1 VKVTTEARENRQV
14 ALTIEVEPERVE
26 AALAKAARSIA
37 NKANIPGFRKGKAP
51 REVIERMFGKG
62 ALLEEVIDDLGQQVY
77 REALE
82 HESIEPYGP
91 GRIEHIQPE
100 PLVLQMVV
108 PLAPAVDLG
117 DYRGLRVP
125 FEVPDVKD
133 GEIDHQIEHLRE
145 RHAIVEPAP
154 EGTLADWGHLVTLNI
169 ESTVEG
175 RPFFARQ
182 DAGLTLEKEH
192 LDGVTPVVP
201 GFEEQIVGMKAG
213 DERTFSLPV
222 PASTDGADYGEFAGK
237 TAEFK
242 VSLQEIRLRT
252 LPDADDALAQTVGD
266 FETIGALRDAIR
278 QDIADANRREAESAY
293 VDRVI
298 DEALKAARIEFPPLM
313 VDEELDEMLER
324 TDKRVRDQGLNLEE
338 YLKVLGKTR
347 DEYRAE
353 MRPTAEARIRRGL
366 LLSRVVEM
374 EGLRVEGA
382 EIDRGIDAAS
392 AAYGQQADTVRK
404 TLSKDESRRRLELEL
419 LTQKALNRLAAIAKG
434 EAPPLAEPAK
444 ASA

>member
-1 VKVTTEARENRQV
+1 
-14 ALTIEVEPERVE
+14 
-26 AALAKAARSIA
+26 
-37 NKANIPGFRKGKAP
+37 
-51 REVIERMFGKG
+51 
-62 ALLEEVIDDLGQQVY
+62 
-77 REALE
+77 
-82 HESIEPYGP
+82 
-91 GRIEHIQPE
+91 
-100 PLVLQMVV
+100 
-108 PLAPAVDLG
+108 
-117 DYRGLRVP
+117 
-125 FEVPDVKD
+125 
-133 GEIDHQIEHLRE
+133 
-145 RHAIVEPAP
+145 
-154 EGTLADWGHLVTLNI
+154 
-169 ESTVEG
+169 
-175 RPFFARQ
+175 
-182 DAGLTLEKEH
+182 
-192 LDGVTPVVP
+192 
-201 GFEEQIVGMKAG
+201 MKAG
-213 DERTFSLPV
+213 DERTFSLLV
-222 PASTDGADYGEFAGK
+222 PASAGEADYGEFAGK

>member
-1 VKVTTEARENRQV
+1 VRSKDKPYRVYRAGRARGPIGP
-14 ALTIEVEPERVE
+14 LPPLEPEAAPVAEDGGDGYRILAPELPAPE
-26 AALAKAARSIA
+26 A
-37 NKANIPGFRKGKAP
+37 PP
-51 REVIERMFGKG
+51 RERPRRRPRR
-62 ALLEEVIDDLGQQVY
+62 LRL
-77 REALE
+77 
-82 HESIEPYGP
+82 
-91 GRIEHIQPE
+91 
-100 PLVLQMVV
+100 
-108 PLAPAVDLG
+108 
-117 DYRGLRVP
+117 RGLRWILLGLV
-125 FEVPDVKD
+125 VV
-133 GEIDHQIEHLRE
+133 L
-145 RHAIVEPAP
+145 
-154 EGTLADWGHLVTLNI
+154 LA
-169 ESTVEG
+169 
-175 RPFFARQ
+175 
-182 DAGLTLEKEH
+182 
-192 LDGVTPVVP
+192 
-201 GFEEQIVGMKAG
+201 
-213 DERTFSLPV
+213 
-222 PASTDGADYGEFAGK
+222 FAGWG
-237 TAEFK
+237 AAGYF
-242 VSLQEIRLRT
+242 
-252 LPDADDALAQTVGD
+252 
-266 FETIGALRDAIR
+266 ALRHG
-278 QDIADANRREAESAY
+278 IADANRREAESAY

>member
-1 VKVTTEARENRQV
+1 MKVTTEARENRQV

-26 AALAKAARSIA
+26 AALAKAARNIA

-62 ALLEEVIDDLGQQVY
+62 ALLEEALDDLGQQVY

-82 HESIEPYGP
+82 QANIEPYGP
-91 GRIEHIQPE
+91 GEMEHIQQE
-100 PLVLQMVV
+100 PLVLKMVV
-108 PLAPAVDLG
+108 PLAPAIDLG
-117 DYRGLRVP
+117 DYRSLRVP
-125 FEVPDVKD
+125 FEAPEVEDSD
-133 GEIDHQIEHLRE
+133 IDHQIEHLRE

-154 EGTLADWGHLVTLNI
+154 EGTPADWGHFVTLKI

-175 RPFFARQ
+175 QPFFTRQ
-182 DAGLTLEKEH
+182 EASLTLEKEH
-192 LDGVTPVVP
+192 LDDAIPVMP
-201 GFEEQIVGMKAG
+201 GFEEPIVGMKAG
-213 DERTFSLPV
+213 EERTFGLPV
-222 PASTDGADYGEFAGK
+222 PASTDEADYGEFAGK

-242 VSLQEIRLRT
+242 VFLQDIRLRT

-266 FETIGALRDAIR
+266 FETMGALRDAIR

-293 VDRVI
+293 VDRVV
-298 DEALKAARIEFPPLM
+298 DEALKVAEIEFPPRM

-324 TDKRVRDQGLNLEE
+324 TDKRVRGQGLSLEE
-338 YLKVLGKTR
+338 YLNVLGKTR

-374 EGLRVEGA
+374 EGLSVEDA
-382 EIDRGIDAAS
+382 EIDRRIEAVS
-392 AAYGQQADTVRK
+392 AAYGQQAGAVRES
-404 TLSKDESRRRLELEL
+404 LSKDESRRRLELEL

-434 EAPPLAEPAK
+434 EAPPLAEPAE
-444 ASA
+444 AAA